1 MSSSH
6 LLLIEDD
13 LDVVSILQ
21 GELRDAGYQVSS
33 AGSVVQGLIQ
43 AREISP
49 DLIITDLGLP
59 DGDGRDIVSRLRRNR
74 RMPIIVFTAR
84 EDVAEKVALLDLGAN
99 DYLVKPISPRELLA
113 RIAVQLRVPGSDV
126 LTAGPLELRPS
137 QHLATL
143 NGQNLGLS
151 HTELEL
157 LGVLMRQPGRVYS
170 RQELVHQV
178 WKDQLSPESNVID
191 VHVSN
196 LREKCR
202 QQGGNSLIRTVR
214 GLGYALR
221 LPPS

>member
-6 LLLIEDD
+6 LLVIEDD

-21 GELRDAGYQVSS
+21 GELQDAGYQVSS

-59 DGDGRDIVSRLRRNR
+59 DGDGRDIVSRLRCNR

-84 EDVAEKVALLDLGAN
+84 DDVAEKVALLDLGAS
-99 DYLVKPISPRELLA
+99 DYLVKPVSPRELLA
-113 RIAVQLRVPGSDV
+113 RVAVQLRVPGSDV
-126 LTAGPLELRPS
+126 LTAGPLELSPGLQRAS
-137 QHLATL
+137 L
-143 NGQNLGLS
+143 GGEDLGLS

-170 RQELVHQV
+170 RQDLVRQV
-178 WKDQLSPESNVID
+178 WNGQLAPESNVID
-191 VHVSN
+191 VHISN

-202 QQGGNSLIRTVR
+202 QRGGYSLIRTVR

-221 LPPS
+221 LPVH